1 MKNLFVAT
9 LLLVISTASFAQLKQ
24 NEQAQYQS
32 KVQSYTKMKRTGS
45 TLAIVGAGVSVV
57 STILVASADW
67 EETEDYNGQTQYNT
81 TDGSGALGIV
91 GLVIGVP
98 MAVTGIILNSVGN
111 RKLKYYQEKLD
122 NVKLTSFHQGQQNGI
137 TLAIRF

>member
-111 RKLKYYQEKLD
+111 RKLKYYQEKMD

-137 TLAIRF
+137 TLAISF

>member
-137 TLAIRF
+137 TLAISF